1 MLTAPIFIYPSK
13 KGRVSPD
20 QGGRLKYTYQPLK
33 QEKDLKSYDFRS
45 FLVEISGI
53 EPLTS

>member
-1 MLTAPIFIYPSK
+1 MII
-13 KGRVSPD
+13 
-20 QGGRLKYTYQPLK
+20 
-33 QEKDLKSYDFRS
+33 KSYKKVLNLYDLGL